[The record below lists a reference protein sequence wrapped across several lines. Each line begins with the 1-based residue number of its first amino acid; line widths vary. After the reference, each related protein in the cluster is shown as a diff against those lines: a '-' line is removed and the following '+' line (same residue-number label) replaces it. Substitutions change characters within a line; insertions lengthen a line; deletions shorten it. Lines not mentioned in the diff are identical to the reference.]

1 MKIILIG
8 FMGAGK
14 TSVAKILSDKTK
26 LEHIELDELILKRAQ
41 LNSINDIFKLKGEN
55 YFRELEQNIFMEL
68 QNSDNCIISTG
79 GGIITNGNTLSEYKG
94 TGKVIFLN
102 TDFNII
108 TKRLTNTN
116 DRPLFQNINEA
127 LILFNSRQELY
138 LKNADIIIDTN
149 NLTIEEVVHEIDN
162 ILKV

>member
-41 LNSINDIFKLKGEN
+41 QNSINDIFKLKGEI
-55 YFRELEQNIFMEL
+55 YFRELEQNIFIEL
-68 QNSDNCIISTG
+68 HNLDNCIISTG
-79 GGIITNGNTLSEYKG
+79 GGIVTNGNILSEYKG
-94 TGKVIFLN
+94 NGKVIFLN
-102 TDFNII
+102 ADFLKI
-108 TKRLTNTN
+108 KERLADADN
-116 DRPLFQNINEA
+116 RPLFQNINEA

-138 LKNADIIIDTN
+138 LKNTDIIIDTN
-149 NLTIEEVVHEIDN
+149 NLSVEEVVLEIDN

>member
-26 LEHIELDELILKRAQ
+26 LEHIELDELILKCAQ
-41 LNSINDIFKLKGEN
+41 QNSINDIFKLKGEI
-55 YFRELEQNIFMEL
+55 YFRELEQNIFIEL
-68 QNSDNCIISTG
+68 HNSDNCIISTG
-79 GGIITNGNTLSEYKG
+79 GGIVTNGNTLSEYKG
-94 TGKVIFLN
+94 NGKVIFLN
-102 TDFNII
+102 ADFLKI
-108 TKRLTNTN
+108 KERLADADN
-116 DRPLFQNINEA
+116 RPLFQNINEA

-138 LKNADIIIDTN
+138 LKNTDIIIDTN
-149 NLTIEEVVHEIDN
+149 NLSVEEVVLEIDN